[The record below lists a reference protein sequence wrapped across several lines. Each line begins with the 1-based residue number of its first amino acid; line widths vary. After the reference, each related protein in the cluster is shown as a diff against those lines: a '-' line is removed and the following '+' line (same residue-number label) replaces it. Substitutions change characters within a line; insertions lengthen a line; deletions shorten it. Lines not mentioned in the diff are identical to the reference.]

1 MIFSRLSRA
10 EKPGVLEEGMQ
21 GWKRAVVFGSL
32 GAGALLLI
40 GGRKAPGMIV
50 AAAGLAVLASEY
62 PEAFETIWQDAPVYI
77 DRGVRIFSAL
87 SAIGERFA
95 EEAARGG
102 GRVWREM
109 VRE

>member
-1 MIFSRLSRA
+1 M
-10 EKPGVLEEGMQ
+10 E

-40 GGRKAPGMIV
+40 SGRKVPGTVI

-62 PEAFETIWQDAPVYI
+62 PEKFENFWEDAPAYV

-87 SAIGERFA
+87 TTMGERFA
-95 EEAARGG
+95 DEAARRGS
-102 GRVWREM
+102 RTWREM
-109 VRE
+109 VAE

>member
-1 MIFSRLSRA
+1 
-10 EKPGVLEEGMQ
+10 MQ

-32 GAGALLLI
+32 GAGALLMI

-77 DRGVRIFSAL
+77 DRGVRIVSAL
-87 SAIGERFA
+87 SAIGERLA
-95 EEAARGG
+95 EEAAQGG
-102 GRVWREM
+102 SRAWREM
-109 VRE
+109 VTE